1 MGSEPTHLIIFKVV
15 YGLSLSDKKIINIVV
30 SDKSPLIQVGLRT
43 LFGCDKRF
51 ALVATAVDGEQFMEE
66 IGCIDFDIGII
77 GWEMPYLNG
86 RGVLKKMANINGPT
100 PKIIVYTSNVAPDVP
115 RQVMRLGGAG
125 FCQKSESPERLI
137 ETILAVSEG
146 RMVFPFMDMSKPG
159 NDPFGLLTGR
169 EQELLIALSEGNT
182 NIQIASELD
191 ISLNTVKFHLKN
203 LYSKLNVKNRAQA
216 VASYLKEYTTV

>member
-1 MGSEPTHLIIFKVV
+1 MGSEPTHIIIFKVV
-15 YGLSLSDKKIINIVV
+15 YGLSSSDKNIINIVV

-66 IGCIDFDIGII
+66 IGRIDFDIGII
-77 GWEMPYLNG
+77 GWEMPCLNG
-86 RGVLKKMANINGPT
+86 RGVLKEMANINGPT

>member
-1 MGSEPTHLIIFKVV
+1 M
-15 YGLSLSDKKIINIVV
+15 SLPNKDTIDIVV
-30 SDKSPLIQVGLRT
+30 SDKSPLIQVGLGT

-51 ALVATAVDGEQFMEE
+51 ALVATAADGEQFMEE
-66 IGCIDFDIGII
+66 IGRISFDIGII

-86 RGVLKKMANINGPT
+86 RGVLKEMANINGPT
-100 PKIIVYTSNVAPDVP
+100 PKIIVYTGNAAPDVP
-115 RQVMRLGGAG
+115 RQVMQLGGAG
-125 FCQKSESPERLI
+125 FCQKNESPERLI

-203 LYSKLNVKNRAQA
+203 LYSKLNVRNRAQA
-216 VASYLKEYTTV
+216 VACYLKEYTTA